1 MLHAGPSAA
10 RLAVSVFI
18 SLTGYKIRR
27 NGMRRRFPKI
37 DAAFHHGGA
46 GTTGASLRAGALDIT
61 AAIVLYID
69 GAV

>member
-1 MLHAGPSAA
+1 
-10 RLAVSVFI
+10 
-18 SLTGYKIRR
+18 
-27 NGMRRRFPKI
+27 MRRRFPKI